1 MGHSTNYPSS
11 DPPLRRFMTKKQQ
24 KWSGLK
30 LTKEEL
36 NLDHPEEKAE
46 LVISLL
52 LFLIILG
59 LIFIVLIIALLIGGV

>member
-1 MGHSTNYPSS
+1 MKN
-11 DPPLRRFMTKKQQ
+11 RQR
-24 KWSGLK
+24 WSGLK

-36 NLDHPEEKAE
+36 NIDHPEEKAE

-59 LIFIVLIIALLIGGV
+59 LIFIALIIALLIGGV

>member
-1 MGHSTNYPSS
+1 MGRSANYPSS
-11 DPPLRRFMTKKQQ
+11 DPPIRRYMKNRH

-59 LIFIVLIIALLIGGV
+59 LIFIALIIALLIGGV